1 MSDEQQALVR
11 VRVVKRVMIT
21 HEPRQIG
28 ETKDADGKVLAIFE
42 TMPAQT
48 VYEPGEYDVTQETAD
63 HWYFKA
69 HLEGYQPPPPPIG
82 SDQYAQRALMAEQ
95 ATRQGEAQAE
105 AVQTPAPALSNATVA
120 TPATRF
126 AGKPVED
133 KDPNRVSFLA

>member
-1 MSDEQQALVR
+1 MSDEQQANLVR

-28 ETKDADGKVLAIFE
+28 ETKDADGTVLPIFE

-69 HLEGYQPPPPPIG
+69 HLEGFVPPPPPLG

-95 ATRQGEAQAE
+95 ATRQGEPQAE
-105 AVQTPAPALSNATVA
+105 AAQEPAPVVPNATVA
-120 TPATRF
+120 TPVRF